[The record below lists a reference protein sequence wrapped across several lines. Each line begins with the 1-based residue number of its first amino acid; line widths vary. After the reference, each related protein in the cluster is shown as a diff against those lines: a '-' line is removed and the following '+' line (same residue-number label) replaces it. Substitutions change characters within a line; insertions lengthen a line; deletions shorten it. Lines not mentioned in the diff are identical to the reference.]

1 MKSFRMNRLFDQA
14 SGRCFVV
21 AIDHGIF
28 NEPGFLQGIENIENA
43 VRVLVAANPNVIQLN
58 IGQAHHLQSMPGKDK
73 PALII
78 RTDLANCYSTNLQS
92 QLYSKMAEDAAEQAV
107 RLDAAAV
114 IVNLIQLPGH
124 PEVTAQCIDNIL
136 RLKPQCDRFCMP
148 LIIEPLVFQP
158 NEKAGGYMVDGEA
171 KKIVTLVRQAVELGA
186 DIIKADPTDNPE
198 DYPKVI
204 ETAGCIPVLVR
215 GGGKVS
221 DEVILA
227 RTEALMKQGARG
239 VVYGRNILQHAKPS
253 AITRA
258 LMSVVHDNQS
268 AAEAAKLI

>member
-1 MKSFRMNRLFDQA
+1 MKSFRMNRLFDPVSQ
-14 SGRCFVV
+14 RCFVV

-28 NEPGFLQGIENIENA
+28 NEPGFLQGIENLENA

-58 IGQAHHLQSMPGKDK
+58 IGQAHQLQSLPGKAK
-73 PALII
+73 PALIM
-78 RTDLANCYSTNLQS
+78 RTDLANVYSSILQS
-92 QLYSKMAEDAAEQAV
+92 QLFSKMAEDAAEQAV
-107 RLDAAAV
+107 RLDAAGV

-148 LIIEPLVFQP
+148 MIVEPLVFQP
-158 NEKAGGYMVDGEA
+158 NEKAGGYMVDGDA
-171 KKIVTLVRQAVELGA
+171 KKIVTLVRQGVELGA
-186 DIIKADPTDNPE
+186 DIIKADPTAHAE

-204 ETAGCIPVLVR
+204 ETAGRVPVLVR

-221 DEVILA
+221 DAVILA
-227 RTEALMKQGARG
+227 RTEALIKQGARG

-258 LMSVVHDNQS
+258 LMAVVHENVS
-268 AAEAAKLI
+268 AAQAAQML

>member
-1 MKSFRMNRLFDQA
+1 MKSFRINRLFDPVSQ
-14 SGRCFVV
+14 RCFVV

-28 NEPGFLQGIENIENA
+28 NEPGFLQGIENLENA

-58 IGQAHHLQSMPGKDK
+58 IGQAHYLQSLPGKTK
-73 PALII
+73 PALIM
-78 RTDLANCYSTNLQS
+78 RTDLANVYSTTLQS
-92 QLYSKMAEDAAEQAV
+92 LLFSKMADDAAEQAV
-107 RLDAAAV
+107 RLDAAGV

-124 PEVTAQCIDNIL
+124 PQVTAQCIDNIL

-148 LIIEPLVFQP
+148 MIVEPLVFQP
-158 NEKAGGYMVDGEA
+158 NEKAGGYMVDGDA
-171 KKIVTLVRQAVELGA
+171 KKIVTLVRQGVELGA
-186 DIIKADPTDNPE
+186 DIIKADPTDNAA

-204 ETAGCIPVLVR
+204 ETAGRVPVLVR

-258 LMSVVHDNQS
+258 LMAVVHENLS
-268 AAEAAKLI
+268 ATQAAQLL

>member
-1 MKSFRMNRLFDQA
+1 MKSFRMNRLFDQV
-14 SGRCFVV
+14 SQRCFVV

-28 NEPGFLQGIENIENA
+28 NEPGFLQGIENLENA

-58 IGQAHHLQSMPGKDK
+58 IGQAHHLQSLPGKNK

-78 RTDLANCYSTNLQS
+78 RTDLANVYSTVLQS
-92 QLYSKMAEDAAEQAV
+92 QLFSKMAEDAAEQAV
-107 RLDAAAV
+107 RLDAAGV

-148 LIIEPLVFQP
+148 MIVEPLVFQA

-171 KKIVTLVRQAVELGA
+171 KKIVTLVRQGVELGA
-186 DIIKADPTDNPE
+186 DIIKADPTEHAD

-204 ETAGCIPVLVR
+204 ETAGRIPVLVR

-227 RTEALMKQGARG
+227 RTEALMKHGARG

-258 LMSVVHDNQS
+258 LMAVVHENQS
-268 AAEAAKLI
+268 AAQAAQWL

>member
-1 MKSFRMNRLFDQA
+1 
-14 SGRCFVV
+14 
-21 AIDHGIF
+21 
-28 NEPGFLQGIENIENA
+28 LQGIENLENA

-58 IGQAHHLQSMPGKDK
+58 IGQAHYLQSLPGKAK
-73 PALII
+73 PALIM
-78 RTDLANCYSTNLQS
+78 RTDLANVYSTILQS
-92 QLYSKMAEDAAEQAV
+92 QLFSKMADAAAEQAV
-107 RLDAAAV
+107 RLDAAGV

-124 PEVTAQCIDNIL
+124 PEVTAQCLDNIL

-148 LIIEPLVFQP
+148 LIVEPLVFQP
-158 NEKAGGYMVDGEA
+158 NEKAGGYMVDGDA
-171 KKIVTLVRQAVELGA
+171 KKIVTLVRQGVELGA
-186 DIIKADPTDNPE
+186 DIIKADPTDDPA

-204 ETAGCIPVLVR
+204 ETAGCVPVLVR

-227 RTEALMKQGARG
+227 RTEVLMKQGARG

-258 LMSVVHDNQS
+258 LMAVVHENMS
-268 AAEAAKLI
+268 ATQATHLL

>member
-1 MKSFRMNRLFDQA
+1 MKSFRINRLFDSVSQ
-14 SGRCFVV
+14 RCFVV

-58 IGQAHHLQSMPGKDK
+58 IGQAHYLQCLPGKNK

-78 RTDLANCYSTNLQS
+78 RTDLANCYSTILQS
-92 QLYSKMAEDAAEQAV
+92 QLFSKMADDAAEQAV
-107 RLDAAAV
+107 RLDAAGV

-148 LIIEPLVFQP
+148 LIIEPLVFQS
-158 NEKAGGYMVDGEA
+158 NEKSGGYMVDGDA
-171 KKIVTLVRQAVELGA
+171 KKVVTLVRQAVELGA
-186 DIIKADPTDNPE
+186 DIIKADPTDNAD

-204 ETAGCIPVLVR
+204 ETAGRIPVLVR

-258 LMSVVHDNQS
+258 LMSVVHENAS
-268 AAEAAKLI
+268 ATDAAKMI

>member
-1 MKSFRMNRLFDQA
+1 MKSFRMNRLFDPVSQR
-14 SGRCFVV
+14 SFVV

-28 NEPGFLQGIENIENA
+28 NEPGFLQGIENLENA
-43 VRVLVAANPNVIQLN
+43 VQVLVAANPNVIQLN
-58 IGQAHHLQSMPGKDK
+58 IGQAHHLQSLPGKAK
-73 PALII
+73 PALIM
-78 RTDLANCYSTNLQS
+78 RTDLANVYSTILQS
-92 QLYSKMAEDAAEQAV
+92 QLFSKMADDAAEQAV
-107 RLDAAAV
+107 RLDAAGV

-148 LIIEPLVFQP
+148 MIVEPLVFQP
-158 NEKAGGYMVDGEA
+158 NEKAGGYMVDGDA
-171 KKIVTLVRQAVELGA
+171 KKIVTLVRQGVELGA
-186 DIIKADPTDNPE
+186 DIIKADPTDNAA

-204 ETAGCIPVLVR
+204 ETAGRVPVLVR

-258 LMSVVHDNQS
+258 LMAVVHENQS
-268 AAEAAKLI
+268 ATQAMQLL

>member
-1 MKSFRMNRLFDQA
+1 MKTFRMNRLFDQA
-14 SGRCFVV
+14 SQRCFVV

-28 NEPGFLQGIENIENA
+28 NEPGFLQGIENLENA
-43 VRVLVAANPNVIQLN
+43 VKVLVAANPNVIQLN
-58 IGQAHHLQSMPGKDK
+58 IGQAHHLQSLPGKNK
-73 PALII
+73 PALIM
-78 RTDLANCYSTNLQS
+78 RTDLANVYSTVLQT
-92 QLYSKMAEDAAEQAV
+92 QLYSKMADDAAEQAV
-107 RLDAAAV
+107 RLDAAGV

-148 LIIEPLVFQP
+148 MIVEPLVFQP
-158 NEKAGGYMVDGEA
+158 NEKAGGYMVDGDA

-186 DIIKADPTDNPE
+186 DIIKADPTDNPA
-198 DYPKVI
+198 DYPTVI
-204 ETAGCIPVLVR
+204 ETAGRVPVLVR

-258 LMSVVHDNQS
+258 LMAVVHENMS
-268 AAEAAKLI
+268 ATQAAHLL

>member
-1 MKSFRMNRLFDQA
+1 MKTFRMNRLFDPVSQ
-14 SGRCFVV
+14 RCFVV

-28 NEPGFLQGIENIENA
+28 NEPGFLQGIENLEKA
-43 VRVLVAANPNVIQLN
+43 VRVLVEAKPDVIQLN
-58 IGQAHHLQSMPGKDK
+58 IGQAHHLQGLPGRAK
-73 PALII
+73 PALIM
-78 RTDLANCYSTNLQS
+78 RTDLANVYSTTLQS
-92 QLYSKMAEDAAEQAV
+92 QLYSKIAADAAEQAV
-107 RLDAAAV
+107 RLDAAGV

-136 RLKPQCDRFCMP
+136 QLKPQCDRFCMP
-148 LIIEPLVFQP
+148 MIVEPLVFQP
-158 NEKAGGYMVDGEA
+158 NEKAGGYMVDGDA
-171 KKIVTLVRQAVELGA
+171 RKIVTLVRQGVELGA
-186 DIIKADPTDNPE
+186 DIIKADPTDNPA

-204 ETAGCIPVLVR
+204 ETAGRIPVLVR

-239 VVYGRNILQHAKPS
+239 VVYGRNILQHPKPS

-258 LMSVVHDNQS
+258 LMAVVHENAT
-268 AAEAAKLI
+268 AAAAAQML

>member
-1 MKSFRMNRLFDQA
+1 MKSFRLNRLFDPVSA
-14 SGRCFVV
+14 RCFVV

-28 NEPGFLQGIENIENA
+28 NEPGFLQGIENLENA
-43 VRVLVAANPNVIQLN
+43 VRLLVAANPNAIQLN
-58 IGQAHHLQSMPGKDK
+58 IGQAHHLQSLPGKAK
-73 PALII
+73 PALIM
-78 RTDLANCYSTNLQS
+78 RTDLANVYSTTLQA
-92 QLYSKMAEDAAEQAV
+92 LLFSKLADDAAEQAV

-158 NEKAGGYMVDGEA
+158 NEKAGGYMVDGDT
-171 KKIVTLVRQAVELGA
+171 KKIVTLVRQAIEFGA
-186 DIIKADPTDNPE
+186 DIIKADPTDRAE
-198 DYPKVI
+198 DFAKVI
-204 ETAGCIPVLVR
+204 ETAGRIPVLVR

-221 DEVILA
+221 DDVILT
-227 RTEALMKQGARG
+227 RTEALIKQGARG
-239 VVYGRNILQHAKPS
+239 VVYGRNIVQHTNPS

-258 LMSVVHDNQS
+258 LMAVVHENQP
-268 AAEAAKLI
+268 AAVAVQGL

>member
-1 MKSFRMNRLFDQA
+1 MKSFRMNRLFDQV
-14 SGRCFVV
+14 SQRRFVV

-28 NEPGFLQGIENIENA
+28 NEPGFLQGIENLENA

-58 IGQAHHLQSMPGKDK
+58 IGQAHHLQSLPGKNK

-78 RTDLANCYSTNLQS
+78 RTDLANVYSTVLQS
-92 QLYSKMAEDAAEQAV
+92 QLFSKMAEDAAEQAV
-107 RLDAAAV
+107 RLDAAGV

-148 LIIEPLVFQP
+148 MIVEPLVFQA

-171 KKIVTLVRQAVELGA
+171 KKIVTLVRQGVELGA
-186 DIIKADPTDNPE
+186 DIIKADPTEHAD

-204 ETAGCIPVLVR
+204 ETAGRIPVLVR

-227 RTEALMKQGARG
+227 RTEALMKHGARG

-258 LMSVVHDNQS
+258 LMAVVHENQS
-268 AAEAAKLI
+268 AAQAAQWL

>member
-1 MKSFRMNRLFDQA
+1 MNRLFDQA
-14 SGRCFVV
+14 SQRCFVV

-28 NEPGFLQGIENIENA
+28 NEPGFLQGIENLENA
-43 VRVLVAANPNVIQLN
+43 VNVLVAANPNVIQLN
-58 IGQAHHLQSMPGKDK
+58 IGQAHHLQSLPGKNK
-73 PALII
+73 PALIM
-78 RTDLANCYSTNLQS
+78 RTDLANVYSSVLPS
-92 QLYSKMAEDAAEQAV
+92 QLYSKMADDAAEQAV
-107 RLDAAAV
+107 RLDAAGV

-124 PEVTAQCIDNIL
+124 PEVTAQCIDNVL

-148 LIIEPLVFQP
+148 MIVEPLVFQP
-158 NEKAGGYMVDGEA
+158 NEKAGGYMVDGDA

-186 DIIKADPTDNPE
+186 DIIKADPTDNPA

-204 ETAGCIPVLVR
+204 ETAGRVPVLVR

-258 LMSVVHDNQS
+258 LMAVVHENHT
-268 AAEAAKLI
+268 AAQAAQWL

>member
-1 MKSFRMNRLFDQA
+1 MKSFRMNRLFDPVSQ
-14 SGRCFVV
+14 RCFVV

-28 NEPGFLQGIENIENA
+28 NEPGFLQGIENLENA

-58 IGQAHHLQSMPGKDK
+58 IGQAHQLQSLPGKNK
-73 PALII
+73 PALIM
-78 RTDLANCYSTNLQS
+78 RTDLANVYSTILQS
-92 QLYSKMAEDAAEQAV
+92 HLFSKMADDAAEQAV

-148 LIIEPLVFQP
+148 MIVEPLVFQP
-158 NEKAGGYMVDGEA
+158 NEKAGGYMVDGDA
-171 KKIVTLVRQAVELGA
+171 KKIVTLVRQGVELGA
-186 DIIKADPTDNPE
+186 DIIKADPTDNAE

-204 ETAGCIPVLVR
+204 ETAGRVPVLVR

-239 VVYGRNILQHAKPS
+239 VVYGRNILQHPKPS

-258 LMSVVHDNQS
+258 LMAVVHENLPAKQ
-268 AAEAAKLI
+268 AAQLL